1 MRTDLQMAVAKAR
14 EQSVQWSTPEATL
27 AKALAALR
35 LMLTAMVVLAVLTAN
50 AFAYTGVELEC
61 IAQAHAMT
69 PHGFYEVKLITWE
82 VPHTIEDKVADNW
95 FIVLETRDGPRG
107 FACWHLKDGRVFVGE
122 NDDAAFSALR
132 YSHRLQ

>member
-1 MRTDLQMAVAKAR
+1 MRMAGTAEQPVRRAGVIRHCTTEQEMRTNLQMAVAKAP
-14 EQSVQWSTPEATL
+14 EQSVQWSTPEAAL

-82 VPHTIEDKVADNW
+82 VPHT
-95 FIVLETRDGPRG
+95 
-107 FACWHLKDGRVFVGE
+107 
-122 NDDAAFSALR
+122 
-132 YSHRLQ
+132 